1 VRFKFGNP
9 WKHSD
14 ETHREETGNLI
25 RRARDGD
32 REAFEEI
39 AKRHEKRIFWFAY
52 TVTGNLHDAEDVTQ
66 EVLIKIFKNIGRL
79 RNEERFTT
87 WLYRITLHA
96 SWDFVREFHIGPGGK
111 EDELYRDST
120 APPASDGLE
129 RKEIRETVLR
139 HLKGL
144 APNERMVFVLRD
156 IEELEV
162 KKIAKIM
169 SISRITV
176 RRHLSNARMK
186 LRGKLGAAFPELKV
200 RMEKR

>member
-1 VRFKFGNP
+1 MRFKFGNP

-14 ETHREETGNLI
+14 ETHRDETGDLI

-79 RNEERFTT
+79 RNEEKFTT

-96 SWDFVREFHIGPGGK
+96 SWDFVREFHIGPG
-111 EDELYRDST
+111 
-120 APPASDGLE
+120 E
-129 RKEIRETVLR
+129 RKTSFTGTRQLHRPRTVSSEKKFGR
-139 HLKGL
+139 PSCDISKGL
-144 APNERMVFVLRD
+144 PRMSGWFSCCETSRSLR
-156 IEELEV
+156 
-162 KKIAKIM
+162 
-169 SISRITV
+169 SRKSP
-176 RRHLSNARMK
+176 RS
-186 LRGKLGAAFPELKV
+186 
-200 RMEKR
+200 